1 MYRGHGDCQ
10 KAVSRAAMLVEIS
23 GSARQA
29 SKNSDSVT
37 TPSLLPK
44 VEKSAFKSL
53 FVLHHGWFRIS
64 GTSYLSTLT

>member
-1 MYRGHGDCQ
+1 MYYGRDECQ

-37 TPSLLPK
+37 TPSLK
-44 VEKSAFKSL
+44 VRKSAFESL
-53 FVLHHGWFRIS
+53 FVLHHGHGYPESHIS
-64 GTSYLSTLT
+64 

>member
-1 MYRGHGDCQ
+1 MYRGRGECQ

-44 VEKSAFKSL
+44 VRKSAFESL
-53 FVLHHGWFRIS
+53 FVLHHGWSRIS
-64 GTSYLSTLT
+64 GMSYLLTVT